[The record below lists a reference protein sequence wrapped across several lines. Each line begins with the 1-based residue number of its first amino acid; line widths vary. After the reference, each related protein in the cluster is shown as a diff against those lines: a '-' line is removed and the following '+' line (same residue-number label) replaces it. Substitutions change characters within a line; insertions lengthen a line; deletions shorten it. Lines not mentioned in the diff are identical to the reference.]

1 MSKYIP
7 LNRQFSPVSKD
18 QKESEEL
25 EQSLN
30 WGIGITESWDSLLCE
45 YRCVVLAEAGAGKTI
60 EFREKATLLV
70 NEGKPS
76 FFIRIEDIDRQFYD
90 AFEVGDEDTF
100 DAWLASSE
108 EAWFFLDSVDEARL
122 GSPRAFEN
130 AIKRFSKGIKKGAHR
145 AHIYISSRPY
155 SWRPKADQ
163 NLMDTYL
170 FLASPEV
177 RENDSNDGEQPQS
190 ALRIYGLRPL
200 DRGRISEYCNAH
212 DIEDTEKLLNEVN
225 RLSLWSLAERPFDL
239 DVIITKWADDKSLG
253 GRLNLLQH
261 NVNTRL
267 KESHNND
274 RQPLNVDKARD
285 GAQRLAAAVV
295 LTGNVGINVPDS
307 EHSKKG
313 IDADTILYDW
323 ALEDVKA
330 LLESGLF
337 NDIIYGAVR
346 FRHRDIR
353 ELLAAEFFDGLLK
366 GGHNRS
372 QIESYFFKESL
383 GESIVT
389 PLLRPLLSWL
399 ILFDE
404 NICTK
409 TLKIKPEIA
418 VEEGDP
424 SQLPLDIRKGI
435 LADIVSRIANST
447 DVRSAQDNAAIARI
461 AQSDLTEDALNLIN
475 CYQSND
481 DVIFFLGRLVWQGG
495 MADCVNSLIP
505 IAVNN
510 KRDKYARIASIRA
523 VMTCGSEEQ
532 KHFMWQLINDSCSC
546 IPRELLVE
554 LIDETTPTQTTIGL
568 LFESIPKLPK
578 YKEFEFSRLTGF
590 LLEFVE
596 RAESETVP
604 VILGGIF
611 GYLETEPYIERREC
625 RISEKYAWLV
635 SVALKCIEK
644 LVLLKDSNAL
654 SEISLSILA
663 NAAALRFWRDE
674 RYRDLKHDLNELI
687 PQWTELNDALYWHSI
702 EKAREHISVKDRPL
716 TDDWSISYLEHYWNF
731 ETSDFLRLLG
741 YIESRFL
748 VDDKLVALNAAY
760 RIYQQCGSPVNMLPE
775 LHSAVEGHD
784 ALIAQLNKLLNPVVS
799 NSMQEFADKE
809 AARSVE
815 TKAKRTAQEQ
825 TRRDWIVSLRN
836 EPTRISTPLVESGEI
851 SNNHAWLM
859 NELEKNSV
867 STTRRQYT
875 QWQCLIPDFG
885 KEVALAYKDFCM
897 KHWRHYRPKLRS
909 EEEVGNSIPGSLL
922 LALAGLEI
930 EAAEYA
936 DFPKYLNHD
945 ELVNALRYLTWD
957 INGFP
962 SWFEKIHQ
970 AFPTDTQ
977 SAVLKELI
985 WELETPRH
993 SGSLNHILHDLVY
1006 YAPWLN
1012 EHIALKVLD
1021 RLMHSSSL
1029 IYACREYCVRIL
1041 IEGGVEP
1048 EKLTKLAKKYI
1059 AGSQGDSDGIA
1070 WWFALLVDSS
1080 PSIGIT
1086 EFESWLSRLDDDSAR
1101 RAAEIF
1107 IVALLGGRSSQKA
1120 LYCSGRF
1127 KTVAHLKSLYILMHK
1142 YIKTSDDIERAGKGV
1157 YSPTVRDHAQ
1167 EARDMLFSY
1176 LVEIPGKESYCAL
1189 KQLIDEHP
1197 DEYYRPWM
1205 RERAYRMAEAYGN
1218 ILPWSDHQF
1227 KEFHRSKF
1235 ISPES
1240 HRQLFEMAVLQLNT
1254 VKDWVENGN
1263 DSPWV
1268 TWQRATEENE
1278 VRTLIAAE
1286 LRKHSK
1292 GFYTI
1297 AEEPELANE
1306 QRMDIWLDNPSV
1318 SSPVPIEL
1326 KLLDKGWSGPKLR
1339 ERLRNQLVGDY
1350 LREETA
1356 GCGIFLLISQKAT
1369 KKWDINGKRV
1379 DVDGLASALKDYW
1392 KTIADIYVGV
1402 EEIEVIVI
1410 DMKKRAL
1417 VCDT

>member
-18 QKESEEL
+18 QKEAEKL

-30 WGIGITESWDSLLCE
+30 WGIGETESWDSLLCE

-60 EFREKATLLV
+60 EFREKATLLA

-100 DAWLASSE
+100 DSWLASSE

-122 GSPRAFEN
+122 TSPRAFEK
-130 AIKRFSKGIKKGAHR
+130 AITRFSKGIRKGAHR

-155 SWRPKADQ
+155 SWRPEADR
-163 NLMDTYL
+163 NLMNTFL
-170 FLASPEV
+170 FFASPENK
-177 RENDSNDGEQPQS
+177 ESNDCNSKEASS

-200 DRGRISEYCNAH
+200 DSDRISEYSNAH
-212 DIEDTEKLLNEVN
+212 GIEDTEKLLNEVN

-261 NVNTRL
+261 NVDTRL
-267 KESHNND
+267 KESHNLD
-274 RQPLNVDKARD
+274 RPPLNVDKARD

-295 LTGNVGINVPDS
+295 LTGNVGVNIPDS

-323 ALEDVKA
+323 ALEDVKT

-337 NDIIYGAVR
+337 NDIIYGVVR

-366 GGHNRS
+366 AGHNRS
-372 QIESYFFKESL
+372 QIESYFFRESL

-389 PLLRPLLSWL
+389 PLLRPLLPWL

-424 SQLPLDIRKGI
+424 AQLPLDIRKRI
-435 LADIVSRIANST
+435 LVDIVNRIANST
-447 DVRSAQDNAAIARI
+447 DVPSAQDNSAIARI
-461 AQSDLTEDALNLIN
+461 AQSDLTEDALNLITL
-475 CYQSND
+475 YQSND

-495 MADCVNSLIP
+495 MTTCVESLIP
-505 IAVNN
+505 IAVNSN
-510 KRDKYARIASIRA
+510 RDKYARIASIRA
-523 VMTCGSEEQ
+523 VMTCGSEKQ
-532 KHFMWQLINDSCSC
+532 KHLMWKAINDSCSVL
-546 IPRELLVE
+546 PRELLVE
-554 LIDETTPTQTTIGL
+554 LIDESAPTQTNIE
-568 LFESIPKLPK
+568 LFLESLPKLPK
-578 YKEFEFSRLTGF
+578 YKEFEFSRLSDF
-590 LLEFVE
+590 LFNFVE
-596 RAESETVP
+596 RTDSKSAF
-604 VILGGIF
+604 VILDGIF
-611 GYLETEPYIERREC
+611 GYLEKEPYIERREC
-625 RISEKYAWLV
+625 RISEQYAWLV

-644 LVLLKDSNAL
+644 LVLMKDKNAL
-654 SEISLSILA
+654 SVTSLSILA
-663 NAAALRFWRDE
+663 NAAALRYWRNENYDE
-674 RYRDLKHDLNELI
+674 LKHDLNKLI
-687 PQWTELNDALYWHSI
+687 PQWPELNDALFWHSI
-702 EKAREHISVKDRPL
+702 EKARQHLSDKERRL
-716 TDDWSISYLEHYWNF
+716 TDDLSISYLDHYWGF
-731 ETSDFLRLLG
+731 EASDFLRLLG

-748 VDDKLVALNAAY
+748 VDDRLVALNTTY
-760 RIYQQCGSPVNMLPE
+760 RIYQQCGYPVNMLTG

-784 ALIAQLNKLLNPVVS
+784 ALIKQLNKLLNPVIS
-799 NSMQEFADKE
+799 SSMQEFEKKE
-809 AARSVE
+809 ATRSIE
-815 TKAKRTAQEQ
+815 IKAKKMEQEQ
-825 TRRDWIVSLRN
+825 TRKNWIISLRKD
-836 EPTRISTPLVESGEI
+836 PSRISSPIVDNGEI
-851 SNNHAWLM
+851 TNNHARLM
-859 NELEKNSV
+859 NELEKNRAC
-867 STTRRQYT
+867 TTRRHYT
-875 QWQCLIPDFG
+875 QWQLLIPDFG
-885 KEVALAYKDFCM
+885 NEVALAYKDFCV
-897 KHWRHYRPKLRS
+897 KHWRNYRPKLRS
-909 EEEVGNSIPGSLL
+909 EEKLGNSISGSLL

-936 DFPKYLNHD
+936 DFPKYLSHD
-945 ELVNALRYLTWD
+945 DLDTALRYLTWD

-977 SAVLKELI
+977 DAVLKEFI
-985 WELETPRH
+985 WEIGTPKH
-993 SGSLNHILHDLVY
+993 SESVNHILHDLVY
-1006 YAPWLN
+1006 YAPWLS
-1012 EHIALKVLD
+1012 EHIAPKVLD
-1021 RLMHSSSL
+1021 TLMRSSNLTQKCS
-1029 IYACREYCVRIL
+1029 EYCVRIL
-1041 IEGGVEP
+1041 IEGGIEP
-1048 EKLTKLAKKYI
+1048 EKLTKLARKCM
-1059 AGSQGDSDGIA
+1059 SESLGDNNGAA

-1080 PSIGIT
+1080 PSVGIQ
-1086 EFESWLSRLDDDSAR
+1086 EFESWLSGLDNDSATH
-1101 RAAEIF
+1101 AAEIF

-1120 LYCSGRF
+1120 LYCAGRF
-1127 KTVAHLKSLYILMHK
+1127 RTVAHLKSLYILMHK

-1157 YSPTVRDHAQ
+1157 YSPTTRDRAQ

-1176 LVEIPGKESYCAL
+1176 LVEIQGKESYWAL
-1189 KQLIDEHP
+1189 KQLIEEHP
-1197 DEYYRPWM
+1197 EDSYRPWM
-1205 RERAYRMAEAYGN
+1205 RERAYKMAEAYGN
-1218 ILPWSDHQF
+1218 ISPWSAHQF
-1227 KEFHRSKF
+1227 KEFHRSKL

-1240 HRQLFEMAVLQLNT
+1240 HRQLFELAVLQLNAI
-1254 VKDWVENGN
+1254 KDWVENGN
-1263 DSPWV
+1263 DSPWM

-1286 LRKHSK
+1286 LRKCGK
-1292 GFYTI
+1292 GYYTI

-1306 QRMDIWLDNPSV
+1306 QRMDIWLDSPNI

-1326 KLLDKGWSGPKLR
+1326 KLLDKQWSGPKLC

-1350 LREETA
+1350 LREQSA
-1356 GCGIFLLISQKAT
+1356 GCGVFLLISQNAT
-1369 KKWDINGKRV
+1369 KKWVIDGKRIGTE
-1379 DVDGLASALKDYW
+1379 GLASKLKDYW
-1392 KTIADIYVGV
+1392 KTIASQYVGV

-1410 DMKKRAL
+1410 DMKKRSF